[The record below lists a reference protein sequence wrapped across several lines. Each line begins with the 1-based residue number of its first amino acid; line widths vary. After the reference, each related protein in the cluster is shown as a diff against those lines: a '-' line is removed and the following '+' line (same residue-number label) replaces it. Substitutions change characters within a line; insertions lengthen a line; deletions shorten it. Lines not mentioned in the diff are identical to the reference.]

1 MIWQFETFTQEIF
14 KAKGSNSQHSEKL
27 YIHIAVAISY
37 SEEVKHIASSYWL
50 NP

>member
-14 KAKGSNSQHSEKL
+14 KAKGSNIVSGKL

-37 SEEVKHIASSYWL
+37 SEEAKHIASS
-50 NP
+50 